1 MRMLHFLKNPF
12 LFLIVIFWAS
22 CNAVPTEEVVEEKY
36 ETGKPKTIVI
46 YEDSTKK
53 VKVEERGFYED
64 GKTQIKGKLK
74 NEKRNGLWTYWYPNG
89 NKWSECEYKE
99 GLKHGRTTVWYENG
113 KKRYEGYYTED
124 KKSGEWKYWDEA
136 GNLLKTE

>member
-1 MRMLHFLKNPF
+1 MKNLGIILCIA
-12 LFLIVIFWAS
+12 LFVS
-22 CNAVPTEEVVEEKY
+22 CGTVPTEEVVEEKY
-36 ETGKPKTIVI
+36 ETGKPKMIVT

-53 VKVEERGFYED
+53 VKVEETGFYED

-74 NEKRNGLWTYWYPNG
+74 DEKRNGLWTYWYPNG

-113 KKRYEGYYTED
+113 KKR
-124 KKSGEWKYWDEA
+124 
-136 GNLLKTE
+136 